1 MNAQKTTTT
10 EKEYR
15 PVWDI
20 TDTAEQLNLC
30 EVVRYLDI
38 RAMHQSN
45 GESQAI
51 RDLSIGCLTDK
62 LWTKTADRQQ
72 RADEL
77 KALAE
82 AERRIASKARYTVF
96 KAVRVS
102 EEDRQQAL
110 EILEEYSTLADND
123 SEERQDIEKQNST
136 LTASLAQD
144 MLHTI
149 WLELQAIITDPTRH
163 TEKAFGELCKSGRQF
178 IADFTAVSAIDGN
191 NTTTRPLSTAEAI
204 ELMTRYDINPLAR
217 PRQSWRQTT
226 KGCTGYYT
234 LEGKTRKKDIDP
246 KKVDPAIIANYARYN
261 DMCIWYYE
269 HITLPAT
276 HNTSKTAFPA
286 LDAKAIALDF
296 WNNQTQAQ
304 KASAL
309 GLDPTDNPV
318 LCMVCHTQTIRTKD
332 STDTLTD
339 HDPRTAQAII
349 DKALA
354 DIDVIALAEKAN
366 LSLQA
371 REALRAMTTPEAVQ
385 TAKEAYNKAVENGKA
400 QLAKLEE
407 DRAKAGKKPLRPGKL
422 KQYKQQFQTT
432 ADNAYNTALWG
443 YGLTQA
449 GYSQTAQTKAK
460 CVISKALC
468 KALAKAPDS
477 LTPGTIDYDR
487 LMKQKPHGRSTASTE
502 PRKDYIK
509 AVAEAKT
516 VTHIQ
521 HLPNGGTA
529 TTERKI
535 STPAPVVTWT
545 ESGIAPEAITPG
557 IDSRASDI
565 IERDAYRQTAP
576 KATPPEK
583 TPKEKREWERLCK
596 RDSELAELWRKF
608 DSIYG
613 MLEQNPYSVKYSK
626 A

>member
-1 MNAQKTTTT
+1 MNATQTTTT
-10 EKEYR
+10 RKEYR
-15 PVWDI
+15 PVWEI
-20 TDTAEQLNLC
+20 TDTAEQLSLC

-45 GESQAI
+45 GTNQALEVL
-51 RDLSIGCLTDK
+51 RIGCLTDK

-72 RADEL
+72 RANEL

-82 AERRIASKARYTVF
+82 AERRIANKARYTVF

-110 EILEEYSTLADND
+110 EILEEYNTLADND
-123 SEERQDIEKQNST
+123 SEERQDIEKQNNT

-149 WLELQAIITDPTRH
+149 WIELQAIITDPTRH
-163 TEKAFGELCKSGRQF
+163 TEKAFGELCKTGRQF
-178 IADFTAVSAIDGN
+178 ITDFTAVSAIDGN
-191 NTTTRPLSTAEAI
+191 NTTIKPLSTTEAI
-204 ELMTRYDINPLAR
+204 DLMQRYNINPLAR
-217 PRQSWRQTT
+217 PRQSWEQTT

-246 KKVDPAIIANYARYN
+246 KKVDPAIIANYAHYN

-269 HITLPAT
+269 NITLPTTRST
-276 HNTSKTAFPA
+276 HETAFPA

-296 WNNQTQAQ
+296 WYNQTQTQ
-304 KASAL
+304 KVSAL
-309 GLDPTDNPV
+309 GLDPTNNPV
-318 LCMVCHTQTIRTKD
+318 LCLVCHTQTIRTKD
-332 STDTLTD
+332 STDTMTD

-354 DIDVIALAEKAN
+354 DIDVIALAEQAN

-371 REALRAMTTPEAVQ
+371 REALRAMTTPKAVQ
-385 TAKEAYNKAVENGKA
+385 TAKEAYNKAMENGKA
-400 QLAKLEE
+400 QLAKLEK
-407 DRAKAGKKPLRPGKL
+407 DRAKAGKKPLRPGKV
-422 KQYKQQFQTT
+422 KQYKKQFQTT

-443 YGLTQA
+443 YGLTIA
-449 GYSQTAQTKAK
+449 GYSQTAQAKAR
-460 CVISKALC
+460 CIISKALT

-477 LTPGTIDYDR
+477 LTPGTIDFDR

-509 AVAEAKT
+509 AMAEAKT
-516 VTHIQ
+516 VTIIDQ
-521 HLPNGGTA
+521 YGNK
-529 TTERKI
+529 TEKEIPTI
-535 STPAPVVTWT
+535 SPAVKWT
-545 ESGIAPEAITPG
+545 ESGTAPEAITPG

-565 IERDAYRQTAP
+565 LKRDAYRQTAP

-583 TPKEKREWERLCK
+583 TPKEKRECEKLCE

-608 DSIYG
+608 DNIHG
-613 MLEQNPYSVKYSK
+613 MLDENPYITKYAK

>member
-1 MNAQKTTTT
+1 MNEQTKTTTA
-10 EKEYR
+10 ENR
-15 PVWDI
+15 PVWEI
-20 TDTAEQLNLC
+20 TDFSEQMTLC
-30 EVVRYLDI
+30 KIIRYLDI
-38 RAMHQSN
+38 RAMHQSH
-45 GESQAI
+45 GASPALEEL
-51 RDLSIGCLTDK
+51 RIGCLTDE
-62 LWTKTADRQQ
+62 LWSRTADRQQ
-72 RADEL
+72 TADSL

-82 AERRIASKARYTVF
+82 AERRIANKARYTVF
-96 KAVRVS
+96 KAVRATD
-102 EEDRQQAL
+102 EDRQQAL
-110 EILEEYSTLADND
+110 AILNEYSTLADND
-123 SEERQDIEKQNST
+123 SGEAQDVEKQNSHT
-136 LTASLAQD
+136 TASLAQD

-149 WLELQAIITDPTRH
+149 WLELQAITADPTRH
-163 TEKAFGELCKSGRQF
+163 TEKAFGELCKAGRQF
-178 IADFTAVSAIDGN
+178 VTDFTAVTAIDGN
-191 NTTTRPLSTAEAI
+191 NTTTRPLSITEAI

-234 LEGKTRKKDIDP
+234 LEGKTRKKDVDP
-246 KKVDPAIIANYARYN
+246 KKIDPAIIANYARYN

-269 HITLPAT
+269 NITLPAT
-276 HNTSKTAFPA
+276 HSTHETAFPA
-286 LDAKAIALDF
+286 LNAKTIALDF
-296 WNNQTQAQ
+296 WNSQTQAQ

-309 GLDPTDNPV
+309 GLDPADNPI
-318 LCMVCHTQTIRTKD
+318 LCLVCHTQTIRTKD

-354 DIDVIALAEKAN
+354 DIDVIALAEQAN

-371 REALRAMTTPEAVQ
+371 REALKAMTTPEAVQ

-407 DRAKAGKKPLRPGKL
+407 DRAKAGKKPLRPGKV

-432 ADNAYNTALWG
+432 ADNAYSTALWG

-449 GYSQTAQTKAK
+449 GYSQTAQAKAK
-460 CVISKALC
+460 CVISKALA
-468 KALAKAPDS
+468 KALAKAPDTV
-477 LTPGTIDYDR
+477 TPGAIDLER
-487 LMKQKPHGRSTASTE
+487 LMKQKPHGRTTADTA

-509 AVAEAKT
+509 AVSEAKT

-535 STPAPVVTWT
+535 PTPAPVVTWT
-545 ESGIAPEAITPG
+545 ESGATPEAINPG
-557 IDSRASDI
+557 IDSRT
-565 IERDAYRQTAP
+565 EEVLRRDSYRTTAP

-613 MLEQNPYSVKYSK
+613 MLEENPYNIKYAK

>member
-1 MNAQKTTTT
+1 MNEQTKTTTN
-10 EKEYR
+10 R
-15 PVWDI
+15 PIWEIVDLE
-20 TDTAEQLNLC
+20 EQLTLC
-30 EVVRYLDI
+30 KVVRYLDL

-45 GESQAI
+45 GTSQALD
-51 RDLSIGCLTDK
+51 DLRIGCLTDE
-62 LWTKTADRQQ
+62 LWSKTADRQQ
-72 RADEL
+72 TADNL

-82 AERRIASKARYTVF
+82 AERRIADKARYTVF
-96 KAVRVS
+96 KAVRATD
-102 EEDRQQAL
+102 EDRQQAL
-110 EILEEYSTLADND
+110 KILEEYTTLAENN
-123 SEERQDIEKQNST
+123 SGERQDIEKQNSHT
-136 LTASLAQD
+136 TASLAQD

-149 WLELQAIITDPTRH
+149 WLELQTITADPTRH
-163 TEKAFGELCKSGRQF
+163 TDKAFGELCKAGRQF

-246 KKVDPAIIANYARYN
+246 KKVNPATIANYARYN
-261 DMCIWYYE
+261 DMCVWYYE
-269 HITLPAT
+269 NVTLPAT
-276 HNTSKTAFPA
+276 HSTHTTAFPE

-296 WNNQTQAQ
+296 WHSQTQAQ

-309 GLDPTDNPV
+309 GLDPTDNPI
-318 LCMVCHTQTIRTKD
+318 LCLICHTQTIRTKD

-354 DIDVIALAEKAN
+354 DIDIIALAEQAN

-407 DRAKAGKKPLRPGKL
+407 DRAKAGKKPLRPGKV

-432 ADNAYNTALWG
+432 ADNAYSTALWG

-449 GYSQTAQTKAK
+449 GYTAQAKAK
-460 CVISKALC
+460 CDISKALC

-477 LTPGTIDYDR
+477 VTPGAIDYDR
-487 LMKQKPHGRSTASTE
+487 LMKQKPHGRTEASTA

-535 STPAPVVTWT
+535 TTPVPVVMWT

-565 IERDAYRQTAP
+565 LERDAYRQTAP

-583 TPKEKREWERLCK
+583 TPKEQREWERLCK

-613 MLEQNPYSVKYSK
+613 MLEENPYTLKYSK

>member
-1 MNAQKTTTT
+1 MNEQNKTTTT
-10 EKEYR
+10 R
-15 PVWDI
+15 PVWEI
-20 TDTAEQLNLC
+20 AELEEQLALC
-30 EVVRYLDI
+30 KIIRYLDI
-38 RAMHQSN
+38 RAMHQSH
-45 GESQAI
+45 GASPALE
-51 RDLSIGCLTDK
+51 DLRIGCLTDE
-62 LWTKTADRQQ
+62 LWSKTADRQQ
-72 RADEL
+72 TADNL

-82 AERRIASKARYTVF
+82 AERRIADKARYTVF
-96 KAVRVS
+96 KAVRATD
-102 EEDRQQAL
+102 EDRAEAL
-110 EILEEYSTLADND
+110 AILNEYSTLADND
-123 SEERQDIEKQNST
+123 SGEARDVEKQNSHI
-136 LTASLAQD
+136 TASLAQD

-149 WLELQAIITDPTRH
+149 WLELQTITADPTRH
-163 TEKAFGELCKSGRQF
+163 TEKAFGELCKAGRQF
-178 IADFTAVSAIDGN
+178 ITDFTAVTAIDGN

-246 KKVDPAIIANYARYN
+246 KKVDPTTIANYAHYN

-269 HITLPAT
+269 NITLPAT
-276 HNTSKTAFPA
+276 RSTHTTAFPA
-286 LDAKAIALDF
+286 LDAKAIAVDL
-296 WNNQTQAQ
+296 WNSQTPAQ

-309 GLDPTDNPV
+309 GLDPADNPI
-318 LCMVCHTQTIRTKD
+318 LCLVCHTQTIRTKD

-354 DIDVIALAEKAN
+354 DIDVIALAEQAN

-371 REALRAMTTPEAVQ
+371 REALKAMTTPEAIQ

-400 QLAKLEE
+400 QLAKLEA
-407 DRAKAGKKPLRPGKL
+407 DRAKAGKKPLRPGKV
-422 KQYKQQFQTT
+422 KQYKAQFQTT
-432 ADNAYNTALWG
+432 ADNAYNTAIWG
-443 YGLTQA
+443 YGLTVA
-449 GYSQTAQTKAK
+449 GYSQTAQAKAR
-460 CVISKALC
+460 CVISKALN

-477 LTPGTIDYDR
+477 LTPGAIDYSR
-487 LMKQKPHGRSTASTE
+487 LMTQKPHGRTEADTA

-509 AVAEAKT
+509 AVSEAKT
-516 VTHIQ
+516 ITHIQ

-535 STPAPVVTWT
+535 PTPAPVVTWT
-545 ESGIAPEAITPG
+545 ESGATPEAITPG

-565 IERDAYRQTAP
+565 LARDAYRQTAP

-596 RDSELAELWRKF
+596 RDTELAELWRKF
-608 DSIYG
+608 DSIQG
-613 MLEQNPYSVKYSK
+613 MLEENPYNIKYAK